1 MFEAWHALEVE
12 EVIKKLNTG
21 TSGLSSEE
29 AERRLKEYGPNEI
42 KEVKRRGAL
51 RIFLSEFN
59 DIFVLLLIA
68 ATIFSTLVGYWE
80 LTHGGEFWEA
90 FGDAVVIGAIVL
102 LCAVSGFI
110 HEYRAE
116 KAIEALKKL
125 TAPKARVIRNGNEIL
140 IPASQV
146 VPGDILVLEEGDRIA
161 ADARLVEVIELK
173 TDEAILTGESVPVH
187 KEVKVVSEDTPLP
200 ERRNMVYSSTHVVH
214 GRGKGVVVAT
224 GMNTEF
230 GKIAGLVQTIEKE
243 DTPLKKRLN
252 KLSSKIGK
260 VVIITCA
267 IIFVLEAVEIVL
279 RSQLEVEQFI
289 QAFMSAIALA
299 ISAVPEGLPAIVTIT
314 LALGAREF
322 AKRNAL
328 LRKLATAES
337 LGSVTVICSDK
348 TGTITKGEMT
358 VRRLY
363 VNDKLIEVSGTGY
376 EPRGEFI
383 EDGKKVELGEDV
395 KLLLLAGVL
404 CNNASLR
411 KKENGW
417 EIFGD
422 PTEGALLVSAAKANL
437 WKEEVEKKF
446 VRIGE
451 IPFTS
456 ERKRMTTI
464 HRDENGKIWVFMKGA
479 TEIVLE
485 KCKSILIN
493 GKEVELDEGLRNKVL
508 GINEELARNALRVLG
523 FAYKKMEVYG
533 NDDVEEGLVFIGLQ
547 AMIDPPREDAI
558 EAHKKCVKAGIKTV
572 MITGDHKLTALAI
585 AREVGIY
592 KEGDLIL
599 TGKEL
604 DALSDEELEKIVEKV
619 SVYARV
625 SPEHKLR
632 IVNALKKRGHIVAM
646 TGDGVNDA
654 PAIKRADVGIAMG
667 ITGTDVTKEASDL
680 ILLDDNF
687 ATIQKAVEQGR
698 VIYDNIR
705 KYARYLLA
713 CNFDELLVIGSF
725 ALLGGIFSPQLFPLP
740 LLPPM
745 ILWINLVTDGGPA
758 IALAMDTPDYE
769 VMEKPPRKPTEGIL
783 HGMKVFILASFLL
796 QAAGTFLVFSLEY
809 YFFPAHPW
817 LLPNGEIDEVA
828 RQLTYREATTA
839 AFLQAALFELFVV
852 WNCRS
857 ERRCVWR
864 MGRKIFTNKFLW
876 IAVLISLISTLSLPY
891 IPITQQLFHL
901 APMNLRD
908 LFIIF
913 FVSSWGL
920 FVFPEIFMNRKL
932 WKWE

>member
-1 MFEAWHALEVE
+1 MSEAWHALEVE
-12 EVIKKLNTG
+12 EVIKKLNSS

-29 AERRLKEYGPNEI
+29 AEKRLKKYGPNEL
-42 KEVKRRGAL
+42 KEMKRRSAL
-51 RIFLSEFN
+51 QIFLSEFN

-68 ATIFSTLVGYWE
+68 ATIFSVVIGYWE
-80 LTHGGEFWEA
+80 LIHGGEFWEA
-90 FGDAVVIGAIVL
+90 FGDAIVISAIVL
-102 LCAVSGFI
+102 LCAISGFI

-116 KAIEALKKL
+116 KAIEALKRL
-125 TAPKARVIRNGNEIL
+125 AAPKARVIRDGNEVL

-146 VPGDILVLEEGDRIA
+146 VPGDVLILEEGDRVA
-161 ADARLVEVIELK
+161 ADARLIEVIELK
-173 TDEAILTGESVPVH
+173 TDEAVLTGESVPVH
-187 KEVKVVSEDTPLP
+187 KEVGLLAENTPLP
-200 ERRNMVYSSTHVVH
+200 ERKNMVYSSTHVVH
-214 GRGKGVVVAT
+214 GRGKGIVVAT

-243 DTPLKKRLN
+243 ETPLKRRLN
-252 KLSSKIGK
+252 TLSSKIGK
-260 VVIITCA
+260 IVTLTCA
-267 IIFVLEAVEIVL
+267 IIFVLEAVEIAL
-279 RSQLEVEQFI
+279 KSQWEVEQFI
-289 QAFMSAIALA
+289 QASMSAIALA
-299 ISAVPEGLPAIVTIT
+299 VSAVPEGLPAIVTIT

-358 VRRLY
+358 VRKLY
-363 VNDKLIEVSGTGY
+363 VDDKFIEVSGTGY
-376 EPRGEFI
+376 EPKGDFI
-383 EDGKKVELGEDV
+383 EDGKEVELREDA
-395 KLLLLAGVL
+395 KLLLQAGVL

-411 KKENGW
+411 RNENKW

-422 PTEGALLVSAAKANL
+422 PTEGALLVSAAKADL
-437 WKEEVEKKF
+437 WKEELEKRF

-464 HRDENGKIWVFMKGA
+464 HRDESGEIWAFMKGA
-479 TEIVLE
+479 TEVVLE
-485 KCKSILIN
+485 RCKYMIID
-493 GKEVELDEGLRNKVL
+493 GREVELNDELKNKIL
-508 GINEELARNALRVLG
+508 KINEELAGNALRVLG
-523 FAYKKMEVYG
+523 FAYKKVKAYEKEE
-533 NDDVEEGLVFIGLQ
+533 VEEGLVFIGLQ

-558 EAHKKCVKAGIKTV
+558 EAHAKCMKAGIKTV

-585 AREVGIY
+585 AKEVGIY
-592 KEGDLIL
+592 REGDIVL

-604 DALSDEELEKIVEKV
+604 DELSEEELEKVVEKV

-632 IVNALKKRGHIVAM
+632 IVNALKKKGHVVAM

-667 ITGTDVTKEASDL
+667 ISGTDVTKEASDL
-680 ILLDDNF
+680 VLLDDNF
-687 ATIQKAVEQGR
+687 ATIQRAVEQGR
-698 VIYDNIR
+698 IIYDNIR

-713 CNFDELLVIGSF
+713 CNFNELLVIGTF

-758 IALAMDTPDYE
+758 IALAMDTPDYD

-796 QAAGTFLVFSLEY
+796 KAAGTFLIFSLKY
-809 YFFPAHPW
+809 YFFPTHPW

-828 RQLTYREATTA
+828 RQLTYREAITA
-839 AFLQAALFELFVV
+839 AFIQTALFELFVV

-857 ERRCVWR
+857 EKRCVWR
-864 MGRKIFTNKFLW
+864 MGRKALTNKFLW
-876 IAVLISLISTLSLPY
+876 IAVFISLVSTISLPY
-891 IPITQQLFHL
+891 IPITQRLFHL
-901 APMNLRD
+901 TPMNLKD
-908 LFIIF
+908 LLIVFA
-913 FVSSWGL
+913 VSSWGL
-920 FVFPEIFMNRKL
+920 FVFPELFMNRKL